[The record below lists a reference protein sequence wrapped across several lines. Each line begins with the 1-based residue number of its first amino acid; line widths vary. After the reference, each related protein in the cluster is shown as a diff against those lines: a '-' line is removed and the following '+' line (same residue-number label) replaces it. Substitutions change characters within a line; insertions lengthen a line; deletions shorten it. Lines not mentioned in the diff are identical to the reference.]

1 MLVAESYTGGK
12 MALQEDRGINGKK
25 TINSEVWEMI
35 EKLYKGE
42 VRNNQNSQIKSII
55 FLLGM
60 AKI

>member
-35 EKLYKGE
+35 EKLHKGE
-42 VRNNQNSQIKSII
+42 VRDTSFLFI
-55 FLLGM
+55 FYSHLFCLT
-60 AKI
+60 